1 MAPIN
6 GAKMEQKKNSADT
19 SAIAG
24 RNDRDKDFNQLLF
37 AVETNRTTSRL
48 NSAITDAGTLPLLAA
63 AMSTLLTVTTPVD
76 LEFDHQPAADAFWRP
91 AVESVCAH
99 FAVNSPGDL
108 EDHVDAIRF
117 GVKSMPQ
124 LNPDGVSVKGCSIM
138 YAPAGQAGE

>member
-1 MAPIN
+1 
-6 GAKMEQKKNSADT
+6 MEQKKNSADT

-24 RNDRDKDFNQLLF
+24 RNDRDKDHDKDFNQLLF
-37 AVETNRTTSRL
+37 AVETNRRTSRL

-76 LEFDHQPAADAFWRP
+76 LEFDHQPAADPFWRP